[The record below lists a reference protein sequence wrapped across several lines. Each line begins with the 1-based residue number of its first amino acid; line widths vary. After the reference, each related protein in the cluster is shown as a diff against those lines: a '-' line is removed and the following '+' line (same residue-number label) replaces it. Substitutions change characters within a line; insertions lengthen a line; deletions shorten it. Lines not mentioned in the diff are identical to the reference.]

1 MKNKIFR
8 LRSDDGNNKFC
19 DNRKLKEIEIER
31 KKAKRQFYEETNF
44 FNETKIKKK
53 DDTFEKSFLYIFVF
67 KLSNTT

>member
-1 MKNKIFR
+1 MTNKIFR

-44 FNETKIKKK
+44 FNENKIKKK